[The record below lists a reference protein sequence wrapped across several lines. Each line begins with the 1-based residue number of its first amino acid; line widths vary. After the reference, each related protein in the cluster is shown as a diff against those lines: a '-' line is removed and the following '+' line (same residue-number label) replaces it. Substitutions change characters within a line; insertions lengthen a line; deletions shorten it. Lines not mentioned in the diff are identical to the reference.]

1 MSRRNLYLLFFVV
14 IKSEMELKKAVN
26 EIQHLK
32 EKLAQEEEV
41 TPDFLSCFTE
51 IKSQFSGARS
61 LFPTSVAKKKTQI
74 LEEKLGE
81 REEVAPLCS
90 CSFCVTQSG
99 FF

>member
-1 MSRRNLYLLFFVV
+1 MFTSYHEKYLYLLFFFV
-14 IKSEMELKKAVN
+14 KSEMKLKKALN

-74 LEEKLGE
+74 LEEKLCK
-81 REEVAPLCS
+81 REEVTPALFVLPNLD
-90 CSFCVTQSG
+90 F
-99 FF
+99 